1 MNLPHPYVCSVFTQL
16 SEKNKYYHIAPLLE
30 GLGKLPLLMREST
43 HSAVFN
49 FAVWFPHSTFQH
61 SPYSLTV
68 LQPIPKSEWCHS
80 SLHIWWYFITPHLCY
95 CLPLSNF
102 PFFQSFWVLSFST
115 LHFKWCPFRKD
126 SLIFLGVVCVL
137 LQNIVHHYQSIY
149 QTHMKFSV
157 SPNRSSESRHHIS
170 CIFFF
175 QGYQSIWPKSCLM
188 NFVEEWKY

>member
-1 MNLPHPYVCSVFTQL
+1 MYVPYLPQL

-30 GLGKLPLLMREST
+30 GLGKLPLLMRERT

-49 FAVWFPHSTFQH
+49 FALWFPHSTFQH

-137 LQNIVHHYQSIY
+137 LQNIVHITIKIFTKLTWNFLFHPIDLLKAG
-149 QTHMKFSV
+149 TTFHAFSFFRDTRV
-157 SPNRSSESRHHIS
+157 SDLIAA
-170 CIFFF
+170 
-175 QGYQSIWPKSCLM
+175 
-188 NFVEEWKY
+188 